1 MYTVAAYMVANHQ
14 GMVCVTKYRAK
25 PTEVDGIKFHS
36 KREASRYWELK
47 MMEKEGVIER
57 LELQPVYQIS
67 INGRP
72 VCKAIMDF
80 RYFCRAR
87 QRHVVEDVKGVDT
100 PVSRL
105 KRKLVEAQYYPVKV
119 EVIK

>member
-1 MYTVAAYMVANHQ
+1 M
-14 GMVCVTKYRAK
+14 TKYKAK
-25 PTEVDGIKFHS
+25 PTEIDGVRFAS
-36 KREASRYWELK
+36 KREASRYVELK
-47 MMEKEGVIER
+47 LMQQQGVIER

-100 PVSRL
+100 PVSKL
-105 KRKLVEAQYYPVKV
+105 KRKMVEAQYYPIKI